1 MISKIVTVL
10 VVAGIALAIWQGTGG
25 NQEDFIQGVWSF
37 FYTIVV
43 FIAEAITVAW
53 NTVFTVK

>member
-1 MISKIVTVL
+1 MISKIITVL

-25 NQEDFIQGVWSF
+25 NQEDFLQGIWTF
-37 FYTIVV
+37 FYRVVV
-43 FIAEAITVAW
+43 FIADALTMAW